1 MASFNAKSV
10 KTVST
15 GKVEFRVLVGEY
27 LDGNQDSLKSL
38 LTEKGYTV
46 EMSEKIVDAVLG
58 QVFGFLSG
66 PAAKEE

>member
-15 GKVEFRVLVGEY
+15 GKVEFRVLVGEF
-27 LDGNQDSLKSL
+27 LDNRQDQLKAT
-38 LTEKGYTV
+38 LTEKGYTD
-46 EMSEKIVDAVLG
+46 EMAVKIVDAVLG